1 MIKVIGIKKFR
12 GVREVNLTIG
22 NIELIRNNG
31 DRESIYIGA
40 TDNILVKCN
49 KKVKEVHSDKDLSV
63 FGVVDSAYVKG
74 DMGIEGT
81 FVNAKA
87 NKLLFDN
94 RYSIKID
101 SDYDTKLDI
110 DDEIDTLNINGV
122 NNVVVFGQVGD
133 MACEESL
140 LVKGKIESTVVKNN
154 IIIGKGE

>member
-1 MIKVIGIKKFR
+1 M
-12 GVREVNLTIG
+12 
-22 NIELIRNNG
+22 
-31 DRESIYIGA
+31 
-40 TDNILVKCN
+40 
-49 KKVKEVHSDKDLSV
+49 KEVHSDKDLSV

-110 DDEIDTLNINGV
+110 DDEIDTLNINGI
-122 NNVVVFGQVGD
+122 NGVVVFGQVGD